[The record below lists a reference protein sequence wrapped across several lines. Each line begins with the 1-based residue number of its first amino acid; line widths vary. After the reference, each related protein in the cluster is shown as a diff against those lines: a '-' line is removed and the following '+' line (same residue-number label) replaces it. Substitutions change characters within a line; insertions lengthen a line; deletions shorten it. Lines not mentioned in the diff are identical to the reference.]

1 MTSIRIEPA
10 GARDLGM
17 HRAQY
22 DELVAALQEAGF
34 EAEIDLWEQRAVLPF
49 SPDILIH
56 VGEAGATA
64 KGLFEITQL
73 LRRIMRRLRRPPTG
87 EPRRAVIY
95 GPNGEALKTVE
106 LPDDDGEP

>member
-1 MTSIRIEPA
+1 
-10 GARDLGM
+10 M

-22 DELVAALQEAGF
+22 DELVAALQDAGF
-34 EAEIDLWEQRAVLPF
+34 DAEIDLWEQRAVLPI

-56 VGEAGATA
+56 VGELGATA

-73 LRRIMRRLRRPPTG
+73 LRRVMRRLGRPPSG

-95 GPNGEALKTVE
+95 GPDGEILKTVE
-106 LPDDDGEP
+106 LPDGDEAET